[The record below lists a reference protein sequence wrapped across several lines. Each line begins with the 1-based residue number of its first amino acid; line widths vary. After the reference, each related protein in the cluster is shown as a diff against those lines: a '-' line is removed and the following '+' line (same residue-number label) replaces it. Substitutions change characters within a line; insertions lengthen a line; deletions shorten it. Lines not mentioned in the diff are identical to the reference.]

1 MKKIR
6 RLPLALCKPNPGV
19 GILDINLAII
29 FRAVC
34 DQSSTILGTPDADGI
49 FVGMSMIEATIEL
62 SQKLAVPQHK
72 RLGSTSLINDGV
84 STVGR
89 RAGCVKRIGPI
100 DSGRLGLSVQE
111 ESRSAR
117 YPVDQS
123 VALPHQR
130 SDMIGGNFG
139 TGDLHSIAL
148 SLLQLCRPVLNH
160 RHWELS
166 ADSGRDQNEPLAV
179 LRHRVLSRSD

>member
-1 MKKIR
+1 MKEIR

-19 GILDINLAII
+19 GIFDINLAII
-29 FRAVC
+29 LRAVR
-34 DQSSTILGTPDADGI
+34 DQRSTIPGAPDADGV
-49 FVGMSMIEATIEL
+49 FVGMSMIEAAIEL
-62 SQKLAVPQHK
+62 SQKLAVPQQE

-100 DSGRLGLSVQE
+100 DSGRLGFSIQE

-117 YPVDQS
+117 YPIHQS

-139 TGDLHSIAL
+139 PGDLHSIAL

-160 RHWELS
+160 RCWG
-166 ADSGRDQNEPLAV
+166 AIRLAHPACAE
-179 LRHRVLSRSD
+179 RRSDLMRP